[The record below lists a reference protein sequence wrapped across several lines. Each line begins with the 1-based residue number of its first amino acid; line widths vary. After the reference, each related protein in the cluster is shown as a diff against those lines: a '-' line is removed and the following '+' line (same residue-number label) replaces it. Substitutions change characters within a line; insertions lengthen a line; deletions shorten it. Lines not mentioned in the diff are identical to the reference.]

1 MPLHNSK
8 FGIAPALPLRPD
20 KQDGHYALTKNLSE
34 NTAQNLKHLIL
45 TSPGE
50 RMMDISFGVG
60 LRNYVFEQNDAITR
74 EQISE
79 AISEQV
85 SKYLPYVNIN
95 EIIFTELDEAL
106 LSSEIEKGNTM
117 GVRIV
122 YNITGDFYGESNI
135 LDVTF

>member
-60 LRNYVFEQNDAITR
+60 LRNFLFENNN
-74 EQISE
+74 QIVRSN
-79 AISEQV
+79 IDSKIRQQV
-85 SKYLPYVNIN
+85 KAYMPFVEVIKVEFNSLFDKSGSSDNGLNLDIRFRIVPLNL
-95 EIIFTELDEAL
+95 FTSL
-106 LSSEIEKGNTM
+106 EIEVGTN
-117 GVRIV
+117 
-122 YNITGDFYGESNI
+122 
-135 LDVTF
+135 